1 MKINKLMAVMSSAL
15 LLSVTCS
22 CEKQGIALYE
32 GYYSYKT
39 SGSVEVEKTL
49 IESSEKSEDTLALLA
64 ENGQMNI
71 LKNGDDKLI
80 ITMNA
85 IGGDVVVFDAEVI
98 DNNLIVSEF
107 SRLVKIEDGSRTV
120 SFNCNVS
127 GSGKKYDNVI
137 ILDLNYSGSAS
148 TTLYNYTIKSS
159 AVKCVAKVN
168 EQ

>member
-1 MKINKLMAVMSSAL
+1 MLPFI
-15 LLSVTCS
+15 TS
-22 CEKQGIALYE
+22 CEKQGVALYE

-39 SGSVEVEKTL
+39 SGSVEVERTL
-49 IESSEKSEDTLALLA
+49 IESSEKSEETLSIVS

-85 IGGDVVVFDAEVI
+85 IGGDVVVLDAEVVDKELVI
-98 DNNLIVSEF
+98 NEF
-107 SRLVKIEDGSRTV
+107 SRMVKIEDGSRTV
-120 SFNCNVS
+120 SLNCKVS

-137 ILDLNYSGSAS
+137 ILDLNYSGSGTS
-148 TTLYNYTIKSS
+148 TIYSYKVKSS
-159 AVKCVAKVN
+159 SVKCVAKVN